1 MGEFTFTVQKTCPI
15 CGEST
20 RIVKTKSKLMVEKTD
35 EDFCVHY
42 KGFNPYFYKIW
53 FCEHC
58 GFAADEK
65 TFLGTMPSLH
75 KKKIQEFLAQRKLGI
90 QFVEERGIPDA
101 VASFK
106 LAIFYAEMTDQPL
119 ARRAGLYLELA
130 WIYRADG
137 EQDKENEMMQRAAD
151 LYDTSLMTER
161 YPINGLSD
169 NTVVYLIGAIYFRM
183 QDYEKSTQYLSR
195 IIGDQS
201 IRDNDNRLYKRA
213 RDLWQT
219 IREDTRD
226 KNSEEAGK

>member
-75 KKKIQEFLAQRKLGI
+75 KKKIQEFLAQRKLGM

-137 EQDKENEMMQRAAD
+137 EQEKEAEMMQRAAD

>member
-75 KKKIQEFLAQRKLGI
+75 KKKIQEFLAQRKLGM

-169 NTVVYLIGAIYFRM
+169 NTVVYLVGAIYFRM

>member
-1 MGEFTFTVQKTCPI
+1 MGEFTFTVEKTCPI

-20 RIVKTKSKLMVEKTD
+20 RIVKTKSKLIAEKTD

-42 KGFNPYFYKIW
+42 KNFNPYFYKIW

-65 TFLGTMPSLH
+65 TFLGTMPALH
-75 KKKIQEFLAQRKLGI
+75 KKKIRDFLEQRKLGM

-106 LAIFYAEMTDQPL
+106 LAIFYAELTGQSL
-119 ARRAGLYLELA
+119 ARRAGLYLELG
-130 WIYRADG
+130 WIYRAS
-137 EQDKENEMMQRAAD
+137 EEKDKEEEMLQRAAE
-151 LYDTSLMTER
+151 LYDQSLMTER

-169 NTVVYLIGAIYFRM
+169 NTVVYLIGALYFRM
-183 QDYEKSTQYLSR
+183 QNYEKATQYISR
-195 IIGDQS
+195 IIGDQR
-201 IRDNDNRLYKRA
+201 IRDEDIKLYKRA

-219 IREDTRD
+219 IREDKKET
-226 KNSEEAGK
+226 NPEENTK

>member
-75 KKKIQEFLAQRKLGI
+75 KKKIQEFLAQRKLGM

-151 LYDTSLMTER
+151 LYDT
-161 YPINGLSD
+161 
-169 NTVVYLIGAIYFRM
+169 
-183 QDYEKSTQYLSR
+183 
-195 IIGDQS
+195 
-201 IRDNDNRLYKRA
+201 
-213 RDLWQT
+213 
-219 IREDTRD
+219 
-226 KNSEEAGK
+226 

>member
-75 KKKIQEFLAQRKLGI
+75 KKKIQEFLAQRKLGM

-101 VASFK
+101 VASSK

>member
-75 KKKIQEFLAQRKLGI
+75 KKKIQEFLAQRKLGM

-226 KNSEEAGK
+226 KNPEEAGK